1 MSGIARLVI
10 GVSPY
15 KARNRFEK
23 SRPGK
28 RGTIVR
34 DVSRNGVR
42 GEVIWISGSKVGIRM
57 ADGGLRIIDERNI
70 AIHGEPEPKPQ
81 TKFDKPQYSD
91 DVLRLARMCGLT
103 PEEVIEA
110 MR

>member
-57 ADGGLRIIDERNI
+57 ADGGLRIIDEQNI
-70 AIHGEPEPKPQ
+70 AIHGEPEPRPR
-81 TKFDKPQYSD
+81 TKFDKYDPE
-91 DVLRLARMCGLT
+91 VLRKARMCGLT

-110 MR
+110 ME